1 MLNKTF
7 VSRDKEI
14 WKKLYTSL
22 VRPHLEYA
30 ASVWNPNRAKD
41 IKLIEKVQ
49 ERASRIPTELRDMN
63 YENRLKEWNITRLKD
78 RRVRGGEIQLYK
90 CINELEEISRFAG
103 PKFALN
109 PYGESA
115 FRECKGKNNCALVK
129 EAFPAKIANDFCHFV
144 NVRREFFTNSITEHW
159 NQLPNKVVEAST
171 LDKFKARHDEFKGD
185 CCYSSN
191 ELR

>member
-1 MLNKTF
+1 MKWKTIEVTECEIDKIVYLTSSLEWRDQCRYAAAKANRVLGMLNKTF

-78 RRVRGGEIQLYK
+78 KRVRGGVIQLYK

-115 FRECKGKNNCALVK
+115 FRDCKGKK
-129 EAFPAKIANDFCHFV
+129 
-144 NVRREFFTNSITEHW
+144 
-159 NQLPNKVVEAST
+159 
-171 LDKFKARHDEFKGD
+171 
-185 CCYSSN
+185 
-191 ELR
+191 